1 MKNIRKFNLKKS
13 LALVII
19 LFILLIINPFISND
33 YSFIFFK
40 TIKYWAM
47 VVPMMLIILFYIYI
61 IIEEDK
67 NSSGK

>member
-1 MKNIRKFNLKKS
+1 MKKIRKSNFKKS

-19 LFILLIINPFISND
+19 FVIFFIVSPFISNE

-40 TIKYWAM
+40 TMKYWAM
-47 VVPMMLIILFYIYI
+47 VVPMIIIILFYIYI

-67 NSSGK
+67 NSSGQ